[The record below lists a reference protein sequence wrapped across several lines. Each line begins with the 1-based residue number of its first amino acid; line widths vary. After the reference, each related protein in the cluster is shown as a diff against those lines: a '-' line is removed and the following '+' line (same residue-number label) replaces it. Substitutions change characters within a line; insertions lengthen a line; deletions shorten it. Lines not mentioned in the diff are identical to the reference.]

1 MSYRFIELALDGN
14 LLVTVN
20 DLMPFVFLMKTNCVS
35 GPSCPAVV
43 YTVYSIYTLAITTSN
58 FGPCQE
64 IKVFVITVVSL
75 LYVLLCTS
83 VSFHSNLKV
92 TYFKDHDHIR
102 NCSK

>member
-43 YTVYSIYTLAITTSN
+43 YTVYSIYTCYHN
-58 FGPCQE
+58 
-64 IKVFVITVVSL
+64 IKFRSL
-75 LYVLLCTS
+75 PGNKGVCDHCCIIIVCTFMHFCLLS
-83 VSFHSNLKV
+83 
-92 TYFKDHDHIR
+92 
-102 NCSK
+102 